1 MKRMLPIMALAVGLS
16 IMASGAHAACT
27 VEYKAKRDNPLKLFH
42 NVAVVPGPC
51 DRGTV
56 QRQLRAQL
64 AAQGLTLL
72 KILSVQG

>member
-1 MKRMLPIMALAVGLS
+1 MKRMIPIVALVLALS
-16 IMASGAHAACT
+16 LMASGAHAACT
-27 VEYKAKRDNPLKLFH
+27 VQYKAKRDNPLQLFH